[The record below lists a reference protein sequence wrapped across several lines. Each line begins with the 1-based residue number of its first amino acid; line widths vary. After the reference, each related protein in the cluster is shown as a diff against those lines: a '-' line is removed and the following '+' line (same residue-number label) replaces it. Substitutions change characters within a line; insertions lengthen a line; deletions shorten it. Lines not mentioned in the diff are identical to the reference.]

1 MTSLRQV
8 FHYQANHIF
17 PFIGACY
24 FNGAKFFV
32 FFFSIFYFPQHPS
45 LLFSC
50 LNNWSPPPSLLTV
63 CGREM
68 HSVGPAGDPDALP
81 DFFCGYAWSTL
92 LVPSWGSF
100 LRLNALSVTQSQV
113 SCWHL
118 PFVFWRVRMAGCAC
132 FLPVWRSG
140 WLSLSV
146 YRLSAKVPHSPA
158 LCAHAG
164 SHHGCQCV
172 SDDVCQ
178 ALGVPFEGICRCGI
192 RCGLWAG
199 FLMASKKW
207 LVRSLSLGC
216 PQTPGCSP
224 SLPLGPPPYTAH
236 LGVPDRARK
245 MRASNSFS
253 QRRRHQGLLAGFH
266 LLSWE
271 KPQAQEGYL
280 GTELAALAEGWCG

>member
-1 MTSLRQV
+1 MVPSFL
-8 FHYQANHIF
+8 
-17 PFIGACY
+17 C
-24 FNGAKFFV
+24 V
-32 FFFSIFYFPQHPS
+32 FFLIFYFPQHPS

-118 PFVFWRVRMAGCAC
+118 PFVFSRARMAGCAC

-146 YRLSAKVPHSPA
+146 YQLSAKVPHSPA

-164 SHHGCQCV
+164 SQPPRVSMCEWWCV
-172 SDDVCQ
+172 PSVGGAIRGDLQVRNPLRLVSRLPDGVQEVISQVLVPRMPSDPWVFSQ
-178 ALGVPFEGICRCGI
+178 
-192 RCGLWAG
+192 
-199 FLMASKKW
+199 
-207 LVRSLSLGC
+207 
-216 PQTPGCSP
+216 
-224 SLPLGPPPYTAH
+224 PPPGSTPLYSTPRCSGRGQKDA
-236 LGVPDRARK
+236 
-245 MRASNSFS
+245 
-253 QRRRHQGLLAGFH
+253 GL
-266 LLSWE
+266 
-271 KPQAQEGYL
+271 
-280 GTELAALAEGWCG
+280 